1 MVTLCGLA
9 WRFVDIKQSEA
20 KSNPMRIVAL
30 FEGVVINFSL
40 VAIGIDVGKKTLK
53 RLNCVKNF

>member
-9 WRFVDIKQSEA
+9 WRQVDIKQSEA

-40 VAIGIDVGKKTLK
+40 VAIWIDVGKKL
-53 RLNCVKNF
+53 